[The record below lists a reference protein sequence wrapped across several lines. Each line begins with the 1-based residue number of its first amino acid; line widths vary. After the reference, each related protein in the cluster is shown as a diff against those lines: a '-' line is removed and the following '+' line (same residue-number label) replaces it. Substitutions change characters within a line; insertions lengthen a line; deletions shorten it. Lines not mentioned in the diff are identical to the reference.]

1 MVYHGCTHQYDV
13 AGVLSNDS
21 DLAEPMRIVRYEF
34 GLTVG
39 LLTPQLDKHLQ
50 SKQLIKFSKFK
61 KTISQADLAASQ
73 FPDHL
78 SDKTGTFHKPAS
90 W

>member
-1 MVYHGCTHQYDV
+1 
-13 AGVLSNDS
+13 
-21 DLAEPMRIVRYEF
+21 MRIVRYDL

-39 LLTPQLDKHLQ
+39 LLTPQLNKNLQ
-50 SKQLIKFSKFK
+50 SKQLIKFSKFR
-61 KTISQADLAASQ
+61 KTISRADQAASQ

-78 SDKTGTFHKPAS
+78 SDKTGTFHKPAR